1 MYTRTKSVVTGCKSS
16 GTTLKPLIPHVLMH
30 CIKTATTADE
40 ANEIVAKFPL
50 TNDGCRVGWGALCE
64 RFENKRL
71 LITSQLKILFNLST
85 VTQESGAAIKELQST
100 IQRCLTALE
109 HSDISVCGPFADC
122 ILVFLCSSKLPKLTL
137 SLWEQSLVDKAK
149 IPAWQDM
156 STFLNERYRTLE
168 AIEDVKQTANSQIA
182 TAGPSRPQNSKRVN
196 SFENHPVR
204 STPNPTA
211 TNVQNFFANNAQN
224 VLLGTAVINVCHLGT
239 TYTALRASPGIRAK
253 SRSCGPIAEVMS
265 LQHWFSD
272 EAEAPYRDFG
282 IRNSTVGRQTALL
295 RHAANF
301 PQGSTSDR
309 TGRSTFLKSAQ
320 IDVLIGADI
329 LPSVILS
336 GSRPNICGSLLGQET
351 VFGWILTGPVSQ
363 SMSTTVSAFS
373 TRVALQADEQLDSLL
388 SKFWEVEDIPAKLI
402 KESDF
407 VCEENFVKTT
417 SRSTCGRYRV
427 TLPFRKPDGIEL
439 GHSRSIALAQFLKNE
454 NPIGTTPNFYL
465 PHHAVFKPDS
475 TTTKVRVVFNAS
487 CPSSNGKSLND
498 ILHSGPILQSDL
510 TLQILRWRYYR
521 YVFNAD
527 ITKMYRQILMD
538 SKHTPFQR
546 ILFRTSD
553 GEIRDFELNTV
564 TFGVNCAPFLALRV
578 LQQLADD
585 TRLEYPLASRVISN
599 NMYVDDVLAGTHT
612 KEEAIRTIAEVCAAL
627 DSAGFPLRKWTSNHK
642 RVLKDIP
649 KDHLLR
655 EDFLELEDSS
665 TAKTL
670 GIRWQAHDD
679 EFFFMPPEVAH
690 QDSYTKREVLSQI
703 AKLFDPAGWLAPF
716 VIRAKIFMQE
726 IWLRTLEWDEH
737 LPMDLSLQWKEYLQS
752 YPALGKIRIPRWV
765 QFQSRV
771 KLQYHGFCDASERAY
786 GFRVETANKVST
798 HLLTAKTKV
807 APVKSLSVPRLELCG
822 AVLLAELSAALLLNL
837 PAESFQTFFWTDS
850 TIVLAWLNK
859 PPCRW
864 TTFVANRVAKIVQA
878 SDAKNWSHVRSEHNP
893 ADLASRGVLP
903 QELVRNPLWWHGPEW
918 LHLPSDQW
926 PSSPSPIPETLL
938 EFSEF
943 GRALRTSAYV
953 LRFIDRSRKL
963 AVPSSTVVQADEL
976 SRIQERLIVMA
987 QRHTFPQE
995 YQCLQSKQQVPS
1007 SSSIRNLNPF
1017 LDGKGIL
1024 RACGR
1029 LRASHSLRYDESHP
1043 IILSYSSSFA
1053 RLLVLVKSTINS
1065 CKVCVIYKKRLQTQM
1080 MGDLPKERAS
1090 YSRPFTHTGVDFAG
1104 PFEIKNYTG
1113 RACLITKGYVCVFVC
1128 FSTKAIHLE
1137 ATSDLTTEKFLAA
1150 FSRFIARRG
1159 CPHQMYSDN
1168 GKTFVGADKVISND
1182 FLEATRECII
1192 AQHAHKSLSWHFN
1205 PPGAPH
1211 MGGLWEAGVKSF
1223 KALFYKATSTSKY
1236 TFEELS
1242 TLLAKIEA
1250 CLNSRPISPMS
1261 EDPADLL
1268 ALTPGH
1274 FLIGGPLLS
1283 VLEPPI
1289 NQPATS
1295 ILNRWQRLKA
1305 LHQQFCFRW
1314 KDEYL
1319 KELHKRT
1326 KWQSLPEPSDR

>member
-1 MYTRTKSVVTGCKSS
+1 
-16 GTTLKPLIPHVLMH
+16 
-30 CIKTATTADE
+30 
-40 ANEIVAKFPL
+40 
-50 TNDGCRVGWGALCE
+50 
-64 RFENKRL
+64 
-71 LITSQLKILFNLST
+71 
-85 VTQESGAAIKELQST
+85 
-100 IQRCLTALE
+100 
-109 HSDISVCGPFADC
+109 
-122 ILVFLCSSKLPKLTL
+122 
-137 SLWEQSLVDKAK
+137 
-149 IPAWQDM
+149 
-156 STFLNERYRTLE
+156 
-168 AIEDVKQTANSQIA
+168 
-182 TAGPSRPQNSKRVN
+182 
-196 SFENHPVR
+196 
-204 STPNPTA
+204 
-211 TNVQNFFANNAQN
+211 
-224 VLLGTAVINVCHLGT
+224 
-239 TYTALRASPGIRAK
+239 
-253 SRSCGPIAEVMS
+253 
-265 LQHWFSD
+265 
-272 EAEAPYRDFG
+272 
-282 IRNSTVGRQTALL
+282 
-295 RHAANF
+295 
-301 PQGSTSDR
+301 
-309 TGRSTFLKSAQ
+309 
-320 IDVLIGADI
+320 
-329 LPSVILS
+329 
-336 GSRPNICGSLLGQET
+336 
-351 VFGWILTGPVSQ
+351 
-363 SMSTTVSAFS
+363 
-373 TRVALQADEQLDSLL
+373 
-388 SKFWEVEDIPAKLI
+388 
-402 KESDF
+402 
-407 VCEENFVKTT
+407 
-417 SRSTCGRYRV
+417 
-427 TLPFRKPDGIEL
+427 
-439 GHSRSIALAQFLKNE
+439 
-454 NPIGTTPNFYL
+454 
-465 PHHAVFKPDS
+465 
-475 TTTKVRVVFNAS
+475 
-487 CPSSNGKSLND
+487 
-498 ILHSGPILQSDL
+498 
-510 TLQILRWRYYR
+510 
-521 YVFNAD
+521 
-527 ITKMYRQILMD
+527 
-538 SKHTPFQR
+538 
-546 ILFRTSD
+546 
-553 GEIRDFELNTV
+553 
-564 TFGVNCAPFLALRV
+564 
-578 LQQLADD
+578 
-585 TRLEYPLASRVISN
+585 
-599 NMYVDDVLAGTHT
+599 MYVDDVLAGTHT
-612 KEEAIRTIAEVCAAL
+612 REEAIRTIAEVCAAL
-627 DSAGFPLRKWTSNHK
+627 NSAGFPLRKWTSNHK
-642 RVLKDIP
+642 SVLKDIP

-655 EDFLELEDSS
+655 EDFLKLEDSS

-737 LPMDLSLQWKEYLQS
+737 LPTDLSLQWKEYLQS

-765 QFQSRV
+765 QFQTRV

-786 GFRVETANKVST
+786 GAAICVRVETANKVST

-822 AVLLAELSAALLLNL
+822 AVLLAE
-837 PAESFQTFFWTDS
+837 
-850 TIVLAWLNK
+850 
-859 PPCRW
+859 W

-903 QELVRNPLWWHGPEW
+903 QELMRNPLWWHEPEW

-926 PSSPSPIPETLL
+926 PTSPSPISETLL
-938 EFSEF
+938 EQRMMCNVAKLPPTPDFLNKFSEF
-943 GRALRTSAYV
+943 GKALRTSAYV

-963 AVPSSTVVQADEL
+963 AVPSSIVVQADEL

-987 QRHTFPQE
+987 QRHTFPQQ

-1007 SSSIRNLNPF
+1007 SSSIRNL
-1017 LDGKGIL
+1017 KGIL

-1053 RLLVLVKSTINS
+1053 RLLVRFTHRISLHGGNQVVMRLIRSRFWIPKLKVLVKSTINS
-1065 CKVCVIYKKRLQTQM
+1065 CKVCVIYRKRLQAQM

-1090 YSRPFTHTGVDFAG
+1090 YSRPFTHTGHEGDPLG
-1104 PFEIKNYTG
+1104 
-1113 RACLITKGYVCVFVC
+1113 
-1128 FSTKAIHLE
+1128 

-1168 GKTFVGADKVISND
+1168 GKTFVGADKMISND
-1182 FLEATRECII
+1182 FLEATRDCII

-1261 EDPADLL
+1261 EDPSDLL

-1274 FLIGGPLLS
+1274 FLIGGPLIS

-1326 KWQSLPEPSDR
+1326 KWQSLPGTFGSVTWSS